1 MIKIN
6 DTTFEATI
14 NGVTYVITAPVVG
27 PKQNKTY
34 TYVIK
39 DAEQHG
45 QSTNQ

>member
-1 MIKIN
+1 MKKIN

-14 NGVTYVITAPVVG
+14 NGITYVITAPVVG

-39 DAEQHG
+39 EAKPDG
-45 QSTNQ
+45 QSSD